1 MNKHDIK
8 HHLSKELLLAY
19 SAGQLEEGFSLAIA
33 THISMCDQCRA
44 ELESM
49 DAMGGAIFE
58 NLDPNEIDID
68 SFKKTLE
75 LIDQGVEQKTVNL
88 NNKELPEPLADYVGC
103 DLADIDWRPIGMGVK
118 QKILVNSEKVSA
130 RLLYIPA
137 GTAVPEHS
145 HKGRELTLVLKGAF
159 KDEID
164 HFGPGDVEFADGHT
178 HHTPVAS
185 DDEDCICLAVT
196 DAPRKFNKII
206 HKIAQP
212 FLKI

>member
-1 MNKHDIK
+1 MG
-8 HHLSKELLLAY
+8 SE
-19 SAGQLEEGFSLAIA
+19 
-33 THISMCDQCRA
+33 MCIRDR
-44 ELESM
+44 
-49 DAMGGAIFE
+49 
-58 NLDPNEIDID
+58 
-68 SFKKTLE
+68 
-75 LIDQGVEQKTVNL
+75 
-88 NNKELPEPLADYVGC
+88 
-103 DLADIDWRPIGMGVK
+103 
-118 QKILVNSEKVSA
+118 
-130 RLLYIPA
+130 YIPA

-164 HFGPGDVEFADGHT
+164 HFGPGDIELADGHT

-196 DAPRKFNKII
+196 DAPLKFNNII

>member
-68 SFKKTLE
+68 SFKKTME

-196 DAPRKFNKII
+196 DAPLKFNKII

>member
-49 DAMGGAIFE
+49 DAMGGAVFE
-58 NLDPNEIDID
+58 NLEPGEIDID
-68 SFKKTLE
+68 SFSKTLA
-75 LIDQGVEQKTVNL
+75 LIDQVPEQKIVTL

-118 QKILVNSEKVSA
+118 QKILVNSDKVSA

-164 HFGPGDVEFADGHT
+164 HFGPGDIELADGHT

-185 DDEDCICLAVT
+185 VDEDCICLAVT
-196 DAPRKFNKII
+196 DAPLKFNKII

>member
-49 DAMGGAIFE
+49 DAMGGAVFE
-58 NLDPNEIDID
+58 NLEPGEIDID
-68 SFKKTLE
+68 SFSKTLA
-75 LIDQGVEQKTVNL
+75 LIDQVPEQKIVTL

-118 QKILVNSEKVSA
+118 QKILVNSDKVSA

-164 HFGPGDVEFADGHT
+164 HFGPGDIELADGHT

-196 DAPRKFNKII
+196 DAPLKFNKII

>member
-1 MNKHDIK
+1 
-8 HHLSKELLLAY
+8 
-19 SAGQLEEGFSLAIA
+19 
-33 THISMCDQCRA
+33 MCDQCRA

-49 DAMGGAIFE
+49 DAMGGAIFG
-58 NLDPNEIDID
+58 NLEPDEIDTN
-68 SFKKTLE
+68 SFLKTLA
-75 LIDQGVEQKTVNL
+75 LIDQDIEHKTTKFIK
-88 NNKELPEPLADYVGC
+88 KELPEPLADYVGC
-103 DLADIDWRPIGMGVK
+103 DLDDIDWRPIGMGVK

-164 HFGPGDVEFADGHT
+164 HFGPGDIELADGQT

-196 DAPRKFNKII
+196 DAPLKFNNII

>member
-1 MNKHDIK
+1 MKKHDIK
-8 HHLSKELLLAY
+8 HHLSKELLMAY
-19 SAGQLEEGFSLAIA
+19 STGQLEEGFSLAIA

-44 ELESM
+44 ELESLE
-49 DAMGGAIFE
+49 AMGGAIFE
-58 NLDPNEIDID
+58 NLEPNEIDID
-68 SFKKTLE
+68 AFAKTLA
-75 LIDQGVEQKTVNL
+75 LIDDMPEQVTTKAIPT
-88 NNKELPEPLADYVGC
+88 ELPEPLADYVGC
-103 DLADIDWRPIGMGVK
+103 DLDDIEWRPIGMGVK
-118 QKILVNSEKVSA
+118 QKILVNTEKVSA

-145 HKGRELTLVLKGAF
+145 HNGKELTLVLKGAF

-164 HFGPGDVEFADGHT
+164 HFGPGDIEFADGET

-185 DDEDCICLAVT
+185 DEEDCICLAVT
-196 DAPRKFNKII
+196 DAPLKFNKLI

>member
-1 MNKHDIK
+1 M
-8 HHLSKELLLAY
+8 AY
-19 SAGQLEEGFSLAIA
+19 STGQLEEGFSLAIA
-33 THISMCDQCRA
+33 THISMCDQCRV
-44 ELESM
+44 ELESLEV
-49 DAMGGAIFE
+49 MGGAIFE
-58 NLDPNEIDID
+58 NLEPNEIDTD
-68 SFKKTLE
+68 AFAKTLA
-75 LIDQGVEQKTVNL
+75 LIDEASGQEIIKANST
-88 NNKELPEPLADYVGC
+88 ELPEPLADYVGC
-103 DLADIDWRPIGMGVK
+103 DLDDIDWRPIGMGVK

-164 HFGPGDVEFADGHT
+164 HFGPGDIELADGHT

-196 DAPRKFNKII
+196 DAPLKFNNII

>member
-1 MNKHDIK
+1 MKTHDIK
-8 HHLSKELLLAY
+8 HHLSKKLLMAY
-19 SAGQLEEGFSLAIA
+19 SAGQLEEGFALAIA

-44 ELESM
+44 ELESL
-49 DAMGGAIFE
+49 DAMGGAIIE
-58 NLDPNEIDID
+58 NLEPNEIGSDA
-68 SFKKTLE
+68 FLKTLA
-75 LIDQGVEQKTVNL
+75 LIDQTPYQAHERPKQKS
-88 NNKELPEPLADYVGC
+88 LPEPLADYVGC
-103 DLADIDWRPIGMGVK
+103 DLDDIDWRPIGMGVK

-159 KDEID
+159 KDEFD
-164 HFGPGDVEFADGHT
+164 YFGPGDVEFADGHT

-196 DAPRKFNKII
+196 DAPLKFNKLI

>member
-58 NLDPNEIDID
+58 NLEPNEIDID

-164 HFGPGDVEFADGHT
+164 HFWPGDVEFADGHT

-196 DAPRKFNKII
+196 DAPLKFNKII

>member
-1 MNKHDIK
+1 MKKHDIK

-19 SAGQLEEGFSLAIA
+19 SAGQIEEGFSLAIA

-44 ELESM
+44 ELESLE
-49 DAMGGAIFE
+49 AMGGAVFE
-58 NLDPNEIDID
+58 NLEPNVIDAD
-68 SFKKTLE
+68 AFAKTLA
-75 LIDQGVEQKTVNL
+75 LIDQMPEQTNVVPKTT
-88 NNKELPEPLADYVGC
+88 ELPEPLADYVGC
-103 DLADIDWRPIGMGVK
+103 DLEDIDWRPIGMGVK

-145 HKGRELTLVLKGAF
+145 HKGREVTLVLKGAF

-164 HFGPGDVEFADGHT
+164 YFGPGDIELADGDT

-185 DDEDCICLAVT
+185 DEEDCICLAVT
-196 DAPRKFNKII
+196 DAPLQFNKLI

>member
-1 MNKHDIK
+1 M
-8 HHLSKELLLAY
+8 AY
-19 SAGQLEEGFSLAIA
+19 STGQLEEGFSLAIA
-33 THISMCDQCRA
+33 THISMCDQCRV
-44 ELESM
+44 ELESLEV
-49 DAMGGAIFE
+49 MGGAIFE
-58 NLDPNEIDID
+58 NLEPNEIDID
-68 SFKKTLE
+68 AFAKTLA
-75 LIDQGVEQKTVNL
+75 LIDDMPEQVTTKAIPT
-88 NNKELPEPLADYVGC
+88 ELPEPLADYVGC
-103 DLADIDWRPIGMGVK
+103 DLDDIDWRPIGMGVK

-164 HFGPGDVEFADGHT
+164 HFGPGDIELADGHT

-196 DAPRKFNKII
+196 DAPLKFNNII

>member
-49 DAMGGAIFE
+49 DAMGGAVFE
-58 NLDPNEIDID
+58 NLEPGEIDID
-68 SFKKTLE
+68 SFSKTLA
-75 LIDQGVEQKTVNL
+75 LIDQVPEQKIVTL

-103 DLADIDWRPIGMGVK
+103 DLEDIDWRPIGMGVK
-118 QKILVNSEKVSA
+118 QKILVNSDKVSA

-164 HFGPGDVEFADGHT
+164 HFGPGDIELADGHT

-196 DAPRKFNKII
+196 DAPLKFNKII

>member
-8 HHLSKELLLAY
+8 QHLSKELLLAY

-58 NLDPNEIDID
+58 NLEPNEIDID

-196 DAPRKFNKII
+196 DAPLKFNKII

>member
-49 DAMGGAIFE
+49 DAMGGAVFE
-58 NLDPNEIDID
+58 SLEPGEIDID
-68 SFKKTLE
+68 SFSKTLA
-75 LIDQGVEQKTVNL
+75 LIDQIPEQKTVRL

-118 QKILVNSEKVSA
+118 QKILVNSDKVSA

-164 HFGPGDVEFADGHT
+164 HFGPGDIEIADGHT

-196 DAPRKFNKII
+196 DAPLKFNKII